1 MDEDLQKLIE
11 EQKSDIKNGLS
22 SEEAKTRLNTYGLN
36 KLAQKKEK
44 GTFYQI
50 FRAI

>member
-1 MDEDLQKLIE
+1 MDEGLQKLIE

-36 KLAQKKEK
+36 KLAQKRKRD
-44 GTFYQI
+44 FLSN
-50 FRAI
+50 F